1 MSGLAAVRVK
11 ESSGSA
17 EAEALRIFLRLIR
30 PRPLADP
37 YPLYAQLR
45 DRAPVLPI
53 RFPGMPAGYLV
64 TTYASCSR
72 LLRDPAF
79 GPLAYAQLD
88 ALNPGW
94 RENAFL
100 NCVYRSM
107 VMMSG
112 PAHRERRQ
120 VASRPFGPRQIGTFR
135 GQLDEVAELL
145 IERLAGRGPGP
156 VELVEELAL
165 PFASLSLGR
174 LLAIADDEAIRL
186 GWLARQLGVVF
197 EQFAA
202 ADQRRNLV
210 VYGEELVQR
219 LAAVLAGRGGGKDNL
234 LAQVAASQAGAG
246 EQEQLGMAVLLFGAG
261 FDSPASMVGLGTRL
275 LLEHPRQAR
284 MLAEDDEL
292 APRAVAEILRYEPPV
307 QLVVRTALE
316 PVELAGTEIA
326 PGSMILGLVAAANR
340 DPAQVKEPE
349 VFDVTRDRGTSLSFG
364 AGPHY
369 CLGVHLACM
378 QGEVLF
384 PRLLRR
390 FPGLRLAG
398 PPVYRSPGST
408 LRGLESLPLYLE

>member
-1 MSGLAAVRVK
+1 MSGIALAAKPR
-11 ESSGSA
+11 GSA

-37 YPLYAQLR
+37 YPLYAELR
-45 DRAPVLPI
+45 ERAPFLPI

-79 GPLAYAQLD
+79 GPPTYAQID
-88 ALNPGW
+88 ALNPDW
-94 RENAFL
+94 RDNAFTR
-100 NCVYRSM
+100 CVFHSM

-112 PAHRERRQ
+112 PAHRERKQ
-120 VASRPFGPRQIGTFR
+120 VASRPFGPRQIGPFR
-135 GQLDEVAELL
+135 GQL
-145 IERLAGRGPGP
+145 
-156 VELVEELAL
+156 
-165 PFASLSLGR
+165 
-174 LLAIADDEAIRL
+174 
-186 GWLARQLGVVF
+186 ARRVGVVF

-210 VYGEELVQR
+210 VSGEELVQR

-234 LAQVAASQAGAG
+234 LARVAASQAGAD

-261 FDSPASMVGLGTRL
+261 FDSPASMVGLGTKL
-275 LLEHPRQAR
+275 LLEHPRQAWL
-284 MLAEDDEL
+284 LAEDDEL

-307 QLVVRTALE
+307 QLVVRTAYE
-316 PVELAGTEIA
+316 PVELAGTMVE
-326 PGSMILGLVAAANR
+326 PGSMILGLIAAANR

-349 VFDVTRDRGTSLSFG
+349 VFDVARERVPSLSFG

-369 CLGVHLACM
+369 CLGAHLAGL
-378 QGEVLF
+378 QGEALF

-390 FPGLRLAG
+390 FPKLRLAG

-408 LRGLESLPLYLE
+408 LRGLESLPIYLE